1 MVADVGQPLA
11 ASIAGPRSLDPA
23 REGGQLGHEAL
34 AIRLLGGIAA
44 GEGYLGQADG
54 HYRDALARAEKLG
67 FRPLTAHCHLG
78 HGKVYRR
85 MGKDEQAAE
94 HLITAMTMYHAMSM
108 PFWLEQVEVEMR
120 QLQSMRPADRQTDQ
134 HDGAVR

>member
-1 MVADVGQPLA
+1 
-11 ASIAGPRSLDPA
+11 
-23 REGGQLGHEAL
+23 
-34 AIRLLGGIAA
+34 
-44 GEGYLGQADG
+44 
-54 HYRDALARAEKLG
+54 
-67 FRPLTAHCHLG
+67 
-78 HGKVYRR
+78 